1 MQINTFLKTILGKG
15 KPKVNYFHGIS
26 PLVQINT
33 FLKTL
38 LGVGKPKDG
47 SVHGTFSYR

>member
-1 MQINTFLKTILGKG
+1 MVLW
-15 KPKVNYFHGIS
+15 

-33 FLKTL
+33 FLKSL
-38 LGVGKPKDG
+38 LGKGKPKDG